1 MRVRVEEVGVRV
13 RVRVKGG
20 AGARLDGQAVHAQRA
35 HDEHVAVVA
44 VAPGRRRAEEAYAG

>member
-44 VAPGRRRAEEAYAG
+44 VALGRRRAEEAYAG